1 MKEWR
6 KILVSPSATIRE
18 TIEKIDSNSLQIA
31 LVIDEQLNLLGTVTD
46 GDIRRALLKGV
57 PLQTTVNEIM
67 NTHPVTIQPN
77 EETRQI
83 LKIMEA
89 NRLRHLPV
97 VDEQG
102 SLKGVELLES
112 FIHPPRL
119 DCWVVLMVGGLGKR
133 LGSLTKDCPKPLLKV
148 GNKPILETILEKLGE
163 CGFHQFY
170 FVVNYK
176 AEMIQAYFG
185 DGSHWGLEI
194 RYIHEQKRM
203 GTAGGLKLIP
213 EKLPQPI
220 LVMNGD
226 LLTTLNFRQLLQF
239 HTEMHVKATMCVR
252 QYEIE
257 VPYGVVKVENQRLA
271 NIVEKPIHQ
280 FFVSAGIY
288 VLEPDALEY
297 IPDNSY
303 FDMPN
308 LFQKLIAEN
317 SDIAAFPLR
326 EYWVDIGKLDDFHRA
341 NVEYNEVFE

>member
-1 MKEWR
+1 MKEWQ
-6 KILVSPSATIRE
+6 KIIVRPMATIRE
-18 TIEKIDSNSLQIA
+18 TIEKIDSSSLQIA
-31 LVIDEQLNLLGTVTD
+31 LVTDEQLKLLGTVTD

-57 PLQTTVNEIM
+57 SILNTVNQVM
-67 NTHPVTIQPN
+67 NPFPITVPPN
-77 EETRQI
+77 EDATQV
-83 LKIMEA
+83 LKIMKA

-102 SLKGVELLES
+102 IVEDVKLLETL
-112 FIHPPRL
+112 IHPPRL
-119 DCWVVLMVGGLGKR
+119 DYWVVLMVGGLGKR
-133 LGSLTKDCPKPLLKV
+133 LGSLTRDCPKPLLKV
-148 GNKPILETILEKLGE
+148 GNRPILETILEKLAE

-176 AEMIQAYFG
+176 AEMIQTYFG
-185 DGSHWGLEI
+185 DGSQWGIEI

-213 EKLPQPI
+213 EKPKQPI

-226 LLTTLNFRQLLQF
+226 LLTTLNFQQLLQF
-239 HTEMHVKATMCVR
+239 HTEMNVQATMCVR

-257 VPYGVVKVENQRLA
+257 VPYGVVKVRNQRLI
-271 NIVEKPIHQ
+271 NIIEKPIHQ

-288 VLEPDALEY
+288 VLEPNVLDY

-308 LFQKLIAEN
+308 LFQNLIAEKLE
-317 SDIAAFPLR
+317 IAAFPLR
-326 EYWVDIGKLDDFHRA
+326 EYWVDIGKMDDFHRA